1 MPQDPRTR
9 PIVEWRLVPES
20 SGFLEHDH
28 GTTNQY
34 YSYSDFTEIPKKK
47 AEEKYKDKQRHLQT
61 KMKTSGQPIDY
72 SQLVLETITKVQLW
86 TCDEIMFN
94 WNSGKQFLRLNQLQC
109 KQIASKL
116 EETQVYLQSQI
127 DCFPWHIKCGEV
139 SQQLYLVVKKAEML
153 VAECCSEEW
162 LQKALV
168 LIEIKEH
175 IVEII
180 LDLQWWTDMVR
191 ISAFLEL
198 EKGMYTAQLRR
209 ADETYGELLT
219 FCQTE
224 DFLSK
229 EVEHDNQTLMKQL
242 DQVLKA
248 RTQCPCLDIFNKK
261 PKEDL
266 ELTNY
271 LRHRLRKMC
280 QSNIDAPWKP
290 YVVYTT
296 QNYLG
301 DGSFSTVWEAPWLGQ
316 DFALKR
322 SKLLFQRPLE
332 TTNITLA
339 NEANIHARSCHPHI
353 VQLMC
358 YWEEG
363 TKGDNM
369 PFSKCLLMEKMTG
382 DLHRLMTQR
391 RNVPPFSMLEV
402 VDIMLQIAK
411 AMRFLHNKEVAHRDL
426 KCGNILYK
434 DGPWQLGSNLV
445 VKLGDFG
452 TAKENVRNFT
462 ENQNQTWMVGTL
474 GYRAPE
480 LSGKNMLTLQ
490 RFPPMAD
497 VFSFGMTFFEVLTG
511 EPPFSDLDDLQ
522 KRINEGERPKLP
534 QTCPPVLKFLIQ
546 NCWDEKPQARPTFV
560 QICRMLLHAKNLML
574 EMRPYEDLEFFFSY
588 RSLEGDL
595 KQLAKSVVSQRVI

>member
-1 MPQDPRTR
+1 MLWTTAPDPYLSGGEILPPYHVCGDFKEKGKRQ
-9 PIVEWRLVPES
+9 RL
-20 SGFLEHDH
+20 
-28 GTTNQY
+28 
-34 YSYSDFTEIPKKK
+34 
-47 AEEKYKDKQRHLQT
+47 LQT
-61 KMKTSGQPIDY
+61 KVKTSGQPIDY
-72 SQLVLETITKVQLW
+72 SQLVLETITKVQKW

-109 KQIASKL
+109 KHIASKL

-127 DCFPWHIKCGEV
+127 DCFPWHIKCGV
-139 SQQLYLVVKKAEML
+139 ASQQLYLVVKKAEML

-191 ISAFLEL
+191 ISAISEL
-198 EKGMYTAQLRR
+198 EEGMYTAQLHR
-209 ADETYGELLT
+209 ADETYEELLT

-229 EVEHDNQTLMKQL
+229 EAEHDNQTLMKQL

-248 RTQCPCLDIFNKK
+248 RTQCQCLDIFSKK

-271 LRHRLRKMC
+271 LLHRLGKSC

-290 YVVYTT
+290 SAVYTT

-322 SKLLFQRPLE
+322 SKLLFQRPLA

-339 NEANIHARSCHPHI
+339 NEANIHARSCHPHV

-363 TKGDNM
+363 TNGNNM
-369 PFSKCLLMEKMTG
+369 PFSICLLMEKMTG
-382 DLHRLMTQR
+382 DLHRLMAQR
-391 RNVPPFSMLEV
+391 RNIPPFSMLEV

-474 GYRAPE
+474 GQRAPE
-480 LSGKNMLTLQ
+480 LSGENMLTSQ

-497 VFSFGMTFFEVLTG
+497 VFSFGMTFFQVLTG

-534 QTCPPVLKFLIQ
+534 QTCPPMLEFLIQ
-546 NCWDEKPQARPTFV
+546 NCWDEKPQARPTFA

-574 EMRPYEDLEFFFSY
+574 GMRPYEDLAFFFSY
-588 RSLEGDL
+588 KSLEGDL
-595 KQLAKSVVSQRVI
+595 KQLAKSVVS